1 MANITETLGV
11 IFLCNVLIK
20 YRRYIGEK
28 MTVKMIVTDLDKTLL
43 DNKGNISEYSK
54 NIIKKCIKKDI
65 IVVFATARPIRA
77 TKIFYQIIKPHAII
91 CHNGAEVLVGD
102 KIIHQCG
109 INPEIYDDIIKK
121 LTNYF
126 SEYNLAIEI
135 DDEIYTNFD
144 PSIYWGKM
152 NYRNI
157 NNRPNE
163 IADKILIG
171 INNINELDEIK
182 KHLSN
187 ELYLERSK
195 GSLDGE
201 IGLIINKE
209 ATKWN
214 GIKKL
219 SKYYNIGVEY
229 IVSFGDNENDL
240 EMIKNSGIGIA
251 VGNGIDE
258 IRGMAKYICETN
270 ENDGVANWIEKNIL

>member
-1 MANITETLGV
+1 M
-11 IFLCNVLIK
+11 IK
-20 YRRYIGEK
+20 EYIGGEII
-28 MTVKMIVTDLDKTLL
+28 VKMIVTDLDKTLL

-54 NIIKKCIKKDI
+54 ITLEKCIKKDI
-65 IVVFATARPIRA
+65 IVVFATARPIRV
-77 TKIFYQIIKPHAII
+77 TKIFYPIIKPHAII

-109 INPEIYDDIIKK
+109 INPEIYNDIIKK
-121 LTNYF
+121 LTNFF

-152 NYRNI
+152 NYGNI
-157 NNRPNE
+157 NNRPNK

-171 INNINELDEIK
+171 INSIGDLNKIE
-182 KHLSN
+182 KHLSD

-195 GSLDGE
+195 GAVDGE
-201 IGLIINKE
+201 IGLIINKG

-214 GIKKL
+214 GIKEL
-219 SKYYNIGVEY
+219 SKYYDIETEN

-258 IRGMAKYICETN
+258 IKDMAKYICGTN